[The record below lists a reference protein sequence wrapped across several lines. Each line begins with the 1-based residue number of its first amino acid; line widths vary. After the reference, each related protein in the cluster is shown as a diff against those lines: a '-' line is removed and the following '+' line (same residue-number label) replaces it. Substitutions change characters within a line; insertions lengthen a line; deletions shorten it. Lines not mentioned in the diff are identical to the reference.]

1 MRGALLFDLD
11 DTLVVEAA
19 AATEAFAATAA
30 EAAAHAP
37 IDAVTL
43 AKAARTHA
51 RALWNATPLHDHC
64 LRVGI
69 SSSEGLWCRF
79 EFEPWLREWSPDYR
93 RETWRR
99 ALADQGIDDVELA
112 TALGERFPEER
123 RARHAVFTDVG
134 AALERLRG
142 EWRLG
147 LLTNGASCLQREKLA
162 ASGLA
167 DHFDAVVVSG
177 DLGAGKPDPAV
188 FRHALDLFGHTTGPA
203 VMIGD
208 SLDRDIHGALA
219 AGLDAVWLTRPGIH
233 ADPLP
238 PAPVPRIT
246 TLADLPPVLER
257 APYSPCS

>member
-1 MRGALLFDLD
+1 VRGALLFDLD

-19 AATEAFAATAA
+19 AATQAFAATAA
-30 EAAAHAP
+30 EAAGHAP
-37 IDAVTL
+37 VDAAAL
-43 AKAARTHA
+43 AIGARTHA
-51 RALWNATPLHDHC
+51 RALWNATPVHDHC

-79 EFEPWLREWSPDYR
+79 EGEPWLREWAPAYR

-99 ALADQGIDDVELA
+99 ALADQGVEDTELA
-112 TALGERFPEER
+112 TELGERFPVER

-134 AALERLRG
+134 AALVRLRG
-142 EWRLG
+142 VWRLG

-167 DHFDAVVVSG
+167 GHFDAVVVSG
-177 DLGAGKPDPAV
+177 DLGSGKPDPAI
-188 FRHALDLFGHTTGPA
+188 FRHTLALLGHTIGPA
-203 VMIGD
+203 VMVGD
-208 SLDRDIHGALA
+208 SLDRDIHGALE
-219 AGLDAVWLTRPGIH
+219 AGLDAVWLARPGIH

-246 TLADLPPVLER
+246 TLADLGPALER
-257 APYSPCS
+257 AA